1 MMTTTMQSWSLE
13 FDVSRRFQMFPNVSK
28 EFLGIAIH
36 LTDVLGDGFSV
47 CGHGEVLQT
56 LCRETQE
63 VMIHGY
69 GGQQRI
75 RR

>member
-1 MMTTTMQSWSLE
+1 
-13 FDVSRRFQMFPNVSK
+13 MFPNVSK
-28 EFLGIAIH
+28 EFLGSAIH

-47 CGHGEVLQT
+47 CGHWEVLQT